1 MTINGEFDLKLAGTV
16 RTLKCTFRA
25 IETLEKKILN
35 RGIVRTLSEFI
46 SGDIS
51 FSDVVNIIHVGLAAN
66 KDTRLSVEEI
76 GDELIFNGGFDDA
89 VQVCIELLTFAI
101 TGGKQGGHPDRLG
114 KS

>member
-1 MTINGEFDLKLAGTV
+1 MTVNGEFEIKLAGTV

-35 RGIVRTLSEFI
+35 RGIVRTLSEMV

-66 KDTRLSVEEI
+66 KDTRLDTNEI
-76 GDELIFNGGFDDA
+76 GDDIISNGSFDQA
-89 VQVCIELLTFAI
+89 VKVCIEFLTFAI
-101 TGGKQGGHPDRLG
+101 TGGNQGGKEDPLG
-114 KS
+114 KP